1 MQRVTITIDDDLAE
15 QFETYR
21 KSRGYDNRSEALRD
35 LIRDRLGA
43 EELARPE
50 ASDCLATLTYVY
62 NHHQRELAARM
73 TRLSHDHHDLAVS
86 TLHVHLDHDNCM
98 ETVVLRGSAQRVRA
112 FADAVSAETGVRHA
126 RLFLL
131 PVRTSEQAHSHGDAH
146 GSARHLHLEP
156 MS

>member
-1 MQRVTITIDDDLAE
+1 MTIDDDLAE

-21 KSRGYDNRSEALRD
+21 TSRGYGNRSEALRD

-43 EELARPE
+43 EELDRPE

-62 NHHQRELAARM
+62 NHQQRELAARM
-73 TRLSHDHHDLAVS
+73 TRLSHEHHDLSVS
-86 TLHVHLDHDNCM
+86 TLHVHLDHDNCL
-98 ETVVLRGSAQRVRA
+98 ETVVLRGLAQRVRA
-112 FADAVSAETGVRHA
+112 FADAIRAETGVRHA

-131 PVRTSEQAHSHGDAH
+131 PVRASELAHGHGDAE